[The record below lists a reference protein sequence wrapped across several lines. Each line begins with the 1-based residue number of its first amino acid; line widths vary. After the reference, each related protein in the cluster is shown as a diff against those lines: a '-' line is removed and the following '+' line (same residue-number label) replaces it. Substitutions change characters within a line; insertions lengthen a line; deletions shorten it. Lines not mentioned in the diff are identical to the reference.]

1 MTPRHG
7 RQAIGDLDC
16 DESWSRCRRNSSSFH
31 RLGTRWAMPY
41 RQATPLRSRR
51 LLEDPPFVAT
61 AEPPFGKTGLISQ
74 IRRGPGRE
82 ENRTGPSP
90 LRD

>member
-41 RQATPLRSRR
+41 RQATPLRSR
-51 LLEDPPFVAT
+51 FVAT
-61 AEPPFGKTGLISQ
+61 AELPFGKTGLISQ